1 MDPIT
6 ASEMLEEFRLME
18 GTLFQDEEAKLFYL
32 DVKGVVLDSLVAAW
46 DKFSASDVL
55 FQTALDRYYAW
66 EGAVGHEE
74 VERCMSD
81 VNNVC
86 ERHFHVAVF
95 YSRQLYGNEDFN
107 QKIVIV
113 TGGASGFG
121 AAIAQRMAMAGA
133 SVMVADLNA
142 TGAQAIAEKIRAAGG
157 KASSIAADVSDCASF
172 KNMVTSTRKEL
183 GSLDILVNNAG
194 TTHRNKPALQ
204 VTEEEFDRVY
214 KVNVKSLFWAAQTVL
229 PIFVQQ
235 GGGCIVNVASTTGV
249 RPGPGLS
256 WYSGSKAAMI
266 NITKGLALEFAKSG
280 VRINAVNPMI
290 GETAML
296 GDFMG
301 MEDTPENR
309 ERFLMRIPLGRF
321 TRPAD
326 VASAVT
332 FLASDEASYLTGVC
346 LDVDGGR
353 NI

>member
-1 MDPIT
+1 MN
-6 ASEMLEEFRLME
+6 L
-18 GTLFQDEEAKLFYL
+18 
-32 DVKGVVLDSLVAAW
+32 
-46 DKFSASDVL
+46 
-55 FQTALDRYYAW
+55 
-66 EGAVGHEE
+66 
-74 VERCMSD
+74 
-81 VNNVC
+81 
-86 ERHFHVAVF
+86 
-95 YSRQLYGNEDFN
+95 N
-107 QKIVIV
+107 QKIAIV

-121 AAIAQRMAMAGA
+121 AAIAQRMALAGA

-142 TGAQAIAEKIRAAGG
+142 EGARSIAEKIRAAGG
-157 KASSIAADVSDCASF
+157 QASSIAADVSDRASF
-172 KNMVTSTRKEL
+172 ENMVSRTRQDL
-183 GSLDILVNNAG
+183 GGLDILVNNAG

-214 KVNVKSLFWAAQTVL
+214 KVNVKSLFWAAQSVL
-229 PIFVQQ
+229 PGFVEQ
-235 GGGCIVNVASTTGV
+235 GSGCIVNVASTTGV

-266 NITKGLALEFAKSG
+266 NLTKGLALEFAKSG

-332 FLASDEASYLTGVC
+332 FLASEEASYLTGVC

>member
-1 MDPIT
+1 MN
-6 ASEMLEEFRLME
+6 L
-18 GTLFQDEEAKLFYL
+18 
-32 DVKGVVLDSLVAAW
+32 
-46 DKFSASDVL
+46 
-55 FQTALDRYYAW
+55 
-66 EGAVGHEE
+66 
-74 VERCMSD
+74 
-81 VNNVC
+81 NN
-86 ERHFHVAVF
+86 
-95 YSRQLYGNEDFN
+95 
-107 QKIVIV
+107 KIAIV

-121 AAIAQRMAMAGA
+121 AATAHRLAQAGA
-133 SVMVADLNA
+133 RVMVADLNA
-142 TGAQAIAEKIRAAGG
+142 NGAEKVASEIIAAGG
-157 KASSIAADVSDCASF
+157 QAASVVVDIADRASF
-172 KNMVTSTRKEL
+172 EYMVATTRQSL
-183 GSLDILVNNAG
+183 GGLDILVNNAG
-194 TTHRNKPALQ
+194 TTHRNKPALE

-214 KVNVKSLFWAAQTVL
+214 RVNVKSLFWAAQTVL
-229 PIFVQQ
+229 PGFIAQ
-235 GGGCIVNVASTTGV
+235 GSGCIVNVASTTGV
-249 RPGPGLS
+249 RPGPGLT

-266 NITKGLALEFAKSG
+266 NLTKGLALEYARSG

-301 MEDTPENR
+301 MEDTPANR

>member
-1 MDPIT
+1 MN
-6 ASEMLEEFRLME
+6 L
-18 GTLFQDEEAKLFYL
+18 
-32 DVKGVVLDSLVAAW
+32 
-46 DKFSASDVL
+46 
-55 FQTALDRYYAW
+55 
-66 EGAVGHEE
+66 
-74 VERCMSD
+74 
-81 VNNVC
+81 
-86 ERHFHVAVF
+86 
-95 YSRQLYGNEDFN
+95 N
-107 QKIVIV
+107 QKTAIV

-121 AAIAQRMAMAGA
+121 AAIAQRLAEAGA
-133 SVMVADLNA
+133 RVMVADLNA
-142 TGAQAIAEKIRAAGG
+142 AGAQGIAEKIAASGG
-157 KASSIAADVSDCASF
+157 QAASIVADVSDRASF
-172 KNMVTSTRKEL
+172 EDMVAGTRKVF
-183 GSLDILVNNAG
+183 GGLDILVNNAG

-204 VTEEEFDRVY
+204 VTEDEFDRVY
-214 KVNVKSLFWAAQTVL
+214 RVNVKSLFWAAHAVL
-229 PIFVQQ
+229 PDLVRQ
-235 GGGCIVNVASTTGV
+235 GSGCIVNVASTTGV

-280 VRINAVNPMI
+280 VRVNAVNPMI

-332 FLASDEASYLTGVC
+332 FLASDEAAYLTGVC

>member
-1 MDPIT
+1 MN
-6 ASEMLEEFRLME
+6 L
-18 GTLFQDEEAKLFYL
+18 
-32 DVKGVVLDSLVAAW
+32 
-46 DKFSASDVL
+46 
-55 FQTALDRYYAW
+55 
-66 EGAVGHEE
+66 
-74 VERCMSD
+74 
-81 VNNVC
+81 
-86 ERHFHVAVF
+86 
-95 YSRQLYGNEDFN
+95 N
-107 QKIVIV
+107 QKIAIV

-121 AAIAQRMAMAGA
+121 AAIAQRMALAGA

-142 TGAQAIAEKIRAAGG
+142 EGAHSIAEKIRAAGG
-157 KASSIAADVSDCASF
+157 QASSIAADVSDRASF
-172 KNMVTSTRKEL
+172 ENMVSRTRQDL
-183 GSLDILVNNAG
+183 GGLDILVNNAG

-229 PIFVQQ
+229 PGFVEQ
-235 GGGCIVNVASTTGV
+235 GSGCIVNVASTTGV

-266 NITKGLALEFAKSG
+266 NLTKGLALEFAKSG

-332 FLASDEASYLTGVC
+332 FLASEEASYLTGVC

>member
-1 MDPIT
+1 MN
-6 ASEMLEEFRLME
+6 L
-18 GTLFQDEEAKLFYL
+18 
-32 DVKGVVLDSLVAAW
+32 
-46 DKFSASDVL
+46 
-55 FQTALDRYYAW
+55 
-66 EGAVGHEE
+66 
-74 VERCMSD
+74 
-81 VNNVC
+81 
-86 ERHFHVAVF
+86 
-95 YSRQLYGNEDFN
+95 N
-107 QKIVIV
+107 QKIAIV

-121 AAIAQRMAMAGA
+121 AATAQRMAAAGA
-133 SVMVADLNA
+133 KVMVADLNT
-142 TGAQAIAEKIRAAGG
+142 TGAQAIADQI
-157 KASSIAADVSDCASF
+157 KASGGQAASVGVDVADRASF
-172 KNMVTSTRKEL
+172 ENMVTCTRQAF
-183 GSLDILVNNAG
+183 GGLDILINNAG

-214 KVNVKSLFWAAQTVL
+214 RVNVKSLFWAAHAVI
-229 PIFVQQ
+229 PGFVQQ
-235 GGGCIVNVASTTGV
+235 GSGCIVNVASTTGV

-266 NITKGLALEFAKSG
+266 NLTKGLALEFAKSG

-301 MEDTPENR
+301 MEDTPANR

>member
-1 MDPIT
+1 MKW
-6 ASEMLEEFRLME
+6 S
-18 GTLFQDEEAKLFYL
+18 GTT
-32 DVKGVVLDSLVAAW
+32 VL
-46 DKFSASDVL
+46 
-55 FQTALDRYYAW
+55 
-66 EGAVGHEE
+66 
-74 VERCMSD
+74 
-81 VNNVC
+81 
-86 ERHFHVAVF
+86 
-95 YSRQLYGNEDFN
+95 
-107 QKIVIV
+107 V

-121 AAIAQRMAMAGA
+121 AATALRMAEAGA
-133 SVMVADLNA
+133 RVMVADLNA
-142 TGAQAIAEKIRAAGG
+142 AGAQAIADKIRATGG
-157 KASSIAADVSDCASF
+157 QADSVVADVADRASF
-172 KNMVTSTRKEL
+172 ENMVACTRQAF
-183 GSLDILVNNAG
+183 GGLDILVNNAG

-214 KVNVKSLFWAAQTVL
+214 RVNLKSLFWAAQTVL
-229 PIFVQQ
+229 PGFVAQ
-235 GGGCIVNVASTTGV
+235 GSGCMVNVASTTGV
-249 RPGPGLS
+249 RPGPGLT

-266 NITKGLALEFAKSG
+266 NLTKGLALEFARAG

-321 TRPAD
+321 TQPAD